1 MRRKENKNTSLTAI
15 TGIWYVSGVKKILII
30 IAFFLFSGEIFAFD
44 LSGLQPVAPDGV
56 FSTFSSESLPKNK
69 AAIELSLERS
79 SEPDFFRV
87 QLRGAYGL
95 SDQHEFIITVPYVYD
110 YLGSVDGIEDVA
122 LGFKHRFYDEGKYGP
137 SLAYIVTASL
147 PTGHDRF
154 TSGGRTGLGLILS
167 KRLGPF
173 RGNFN
178 VFFVQPGKGSL
189 QREMLFA
196 SGIEFSATHD
206 SDILAEFLA
215 RKVHFS
221 KEYDQLEARF
231 GYRFKTSDFIYTTVG
246 VGADFKARSP
256 EYRLMFSVSFTN
268 VKGKKKVKK
277 IYEEE

>member
-1 MRRKENKNTSLTAI
+1 MFQAVN
-15 TGIWYVSGVKKILII
+15 KILII

-44 LSGLQPVAPDGV
+44 ISGLQPVAPDGV
-56 FSTFSSESLPKNK
+56 FSTFSPESLPKNK
-69 AAIELSLERS
+69 ASIELLLEQS
-79 SEPDFFRV
+79 KEPDFYRV

-95 SDQHEFIITVPYVYD
+95 SDHLEFMITVPYVYD
-110 YLGSVDGIEDVA
+110 YLGSVDGVEDVA
-122 LGFKHRFYDEGKYGP
+122 IGFKHRFYDEGKYGP
-137 SLAYIVTASL
+137 SLAYILTASL
-147 PTGHDRF
+147 PVGHDRL

-189 QREMLFA
+189 QYEMLFS

-215 RKVHFS
+215 RKLHFS
-221 KEYDQLEARF
+221 REYDQLEAHF
-231 GYRFKTSDFIYTTVG
+231 GYRIKTSDSVYTTVG

-256 EYRLMFSVSFTN
+256 EYRLLFSISFTN

>member
-1 MRRKENKNTSLTAI
+1 MFQAVKEL
-15 TGIWYVSGVKKILII
+15 LII

-44 LSGLQPVAPDGV
+44 ISGLQPVAPDGV
-56 FSTFSSESLPKNK
+56 FSTFSAESLPRNK
-69 AAIELSLERS
+69 ISVELSLEQSR
-79 SEPDFFRV
+79 EPDFYRA

-95 SDQHEFIITVPYVYD
+95 SDHLEFMITVPYVSD
-110 YLGSVDGIEDVA
+110 YLGEDNGIEDIA

-147 PTGHDRF
+147 PTGNEQL
-154 TSGGRTGLGLILS
+154 TSGGRTGIGLILS

-178 VFFVQPGKGSL
+178 IFYEKPGKGNL
-189 QREMLFA
+189 QQEILFA
-196 SGIEFSATHD
+196 SGVEFSAKHD

-215 RKVHFS
+215 RKIHFS

-231 GYRFKTSDFIYTTVG
+231 GYRIKTSDFIYTTIG

-256 EYRLMFSVSFTN
+256 ELRVMLSVCFTN
-268 VKGKKKVKK
+268 AKGDKKIRK

>member
-1 MRRKENKNTSLTAI
+1 MFQ
-15 TGIWYVSGVKKILII
+15 GVKKILII
-30 IAFFLFSGEIFAFD
+30 IAFFLFSGDSFAFD
-44 LSGLQPVAPDGV
+44 ISGLQPVAPDGV

-69 AAIELSLERS
+69 ASIELSLEQS
-79 SEPDFFRV
+79 LEPDFYRV

-95 SDQHEFIITVPYVYD
+95 TDHLEVLITVPYVID
-110 YLGSVDGIEDVA
+110 YLGSVDGVEDIA

-147 PTGHDRF
+147 PMGHDRL
-154 TSGGRTGLGLILS
+154 TSGGRAGIGLILS

-178 VFFVQPGKGSL
+178 VFYEQPGKGRL
-189 QREMLFA
+189 QSEILFA

-215 RKVHFS
+215 KKVHFS
-221 KEYDQLEARF
+221 KEYDRLEARF

-256 EYRLMFSVSFTN
+256 EYRFLLSVSFTN
-268 VKGKKKVKK
+268 VKGKKKVRK

>member
-1 MRRKENKNTSLTAI
+1 MKEL
-15 TGIWYVSGVKKILII
+15 LII
-30 IAFFLFSGEIFAFD
+30 IAFFLCPCEIFAFD
-44 LSGLQPVAPDGV
+44 ISGLQPVASDGV
-56 FSTFSSESLPKNK
+56 FSTFSAESLQKNK
-69 AAIELSLERS
+69 SSIELSFERS
-79 SEPDFFRV
+79 KEPDFYRV
-87 QLRGAYGL
+87 QLKGAYGI
-95 SDQHEFIITVPYVYD
+95 SDHLEVMVTIPYVYD
-110 YLGSVDGIEDVA
+110 YLGSVDGLEDVA

-147 PTGHDRF
+147 PAGNDRLS
-154 TSGGRTGLGLILS
+154 SGGRTGIGLILS

-178 VFFVQPGKGSL
+178 IFYEKPGKGSL
-189 QREMLFA
+189 QSEILFA
-196 SGIEFSATHD
+196 SGVEFSATHK

-231 GYRFKTSDFIYTTVG
+231 GYRLKTSDFIYTTIG

-256 EYRLMFSVSFTN
+256 EFRLMVSFSFTN
-268 VKGKKKVKK
+268 AKGEKKIRK

>member
-1 MRRKENKNTSLTAI
+1 MFHA
-15 TGIWYVSGVKKILII
+15 VKKILII
-30 IAFFLFSGEIFAFD
+30 IAFFLFSGEIFAFEI
-44 LSGLQPVAPDGV
+44 SGLQPVAPDGV
-56 FSTFSSESLPKNK
+56 FSTFSSESLPRNK

-79 SEPDFFRV
+79 NEPDFYRV

-95 SDQHEFIITVPYVYD
+95 TDHIEFMITVPYVDD
-110 YLGSVDGIEDVA
+110 YLGSTNGFEDVA

-137 SLAYIVTASL
+137 SLAYILTASIPAGNDQL
-147 PTGHDRF
+147 

-178 VFFVQPGKGSL
+178 AFFLHPGKGSL
-189 QREMLFA
+189 LNEIYFA
-196 SGIEFSATHD
+196 SGIEFSATHA
-206 SDILAEFLA
+206 SVILAEFLA

-221 KEYDQLEARF
+221 KEYDQLEARLGF
-231 GYRFKTSDFIYTTVG
+231 RLKTSDFIYTTVG
-246 VGADFKARSP
+246 IGADFKARSP

-268 VKGKKKVKK
+268 AKGNKKVKK

>member
-1 MRRKENKNTSLTAI
+1 MFQA
-15 TGIWYVSGVKKILII
+15 VKKILII
-30 IAFFLFSGEIFAFD
+30 IAFFLFSGELFAFD
-44 LSGLQPVAPDGV
+44 ISGLQPVAPDGV
-56 FSTFSSESLPKNK
+56 FSTFSAESLPKNK
-69 AAIELSLERS
+69 ASIELSLERS
-79 SEPDFFRV
+79 GEPDFSRV

-95 SDQHEFIITVPYVYD
+95 SDHLEVMITVPYVYD
-110 YLGSVDGIEDVA
+110 YLGSIDGIEDVA

-137 SLAYIVTASL
+137 SLAYIVAASL
-147 PTGHDRF
+147 PVGNDRL
-154 TSGGRTGLGLILS
+154 TSGGSAGMGFILS

-178 VFFVQPGKGSL
+178 VFYELPGKGSL
-189 QREMLFA
+189 QNEILFT
-196 SGIEFSATHD
+196 SGVEFSATHD
-206 SDILAEFLA
+206 SVILAEFLA

-231 GYRFKTSDFIYTTVG
+231 GYRLKTSDFIYTTIG

-256 EYRLMFSVSFTN
+256 EYRLLLSVSFTN

>member
-1 MRRKENKNTSLTAI
+1 M
-15 TGIWYVSGVKKILII
+15 KKILII
-30 IAFFLFSGEIFAFD
+30 IAFFLYSGEIFAFD
-44 LSGLQPVAPDGV
+44 ISGLQPVAPDGV
-56 FSTFSSESLPKNK
+56 FSTFSAESLPRNK
-69 AAIELSLERS
+69 AAVELLIEQSR
-79 SEPDFFRV
+79 EPDFYRV

-95 SDQHEFIITVPYVYD
+95 TDHVELMITAPYVID
-110 YLGSVDGIEDVA
+110 YMGKVDGIEDVA
-122 LGFKHRFYDEGKYGP
+122 VGFKHRFYDEGKYGP

-147 PTGHDRF
+147 PAGDDRL
-154 TSGGRTGLGLILS
+154 TSGGRTGLGLILG

-178 VFFVQPGKGSL
+178 LFYLHPGKSSL
-189 QREMLFA
+189 ESEFLFA
-196 SGIEFSATHD
+196 SGVEFSATHG

-231 GYRFKTSDFIYTTVG
+231 GYRLKTSDFIYTTIG

-256 EYRLMFSVSFTN
+256 EYRLLFSVSFTN
-268 VKGKKKVKK
+268 AKEKKKVKK